1 MAKPGR
7 PSKYSD
13 ELAETICTLL
23 MEGQSLVRIC
33 SHDNMPSRQTVA
45 RWLAAKPEFQQRY
58 TRAREV
64 QAEFMADELLA
75 LADDASED
83 FYGEGQPNRV
93 AVQRSKLQIDTRK
106 WVASKLLPRKYGER
120 IDMNVTGELSL
131 AEMVKEARARAGKE
145 PR

>member
-13 ELAETICTLL
+13 ELVETICALL
-23 MEGQSLVRIC
+23 MEGQSLVHIC
-33 SHDNMPSRQTVA
+33 SLDNMPSRQTVA
-45 RWLAAKPEFQQRY
+45 RWLAAKPDFQQRY
-58 TRAREV
+58 KQAREV

-75 LADDASED
+75 LADDATED

-93 AVQRSKLQIDTRK
+93 AVQRSKLKIDTRK
-106 WVASKLLPRKYGER
+106 WVASKLLPRKYGDR

-131 AEMVKEARARAGKE
+131 ADMVKEARARAGKE